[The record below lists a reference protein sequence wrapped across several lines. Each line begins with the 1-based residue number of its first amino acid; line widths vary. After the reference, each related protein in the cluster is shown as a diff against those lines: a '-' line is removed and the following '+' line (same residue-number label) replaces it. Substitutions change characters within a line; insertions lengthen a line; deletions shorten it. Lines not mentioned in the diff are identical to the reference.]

1 MVTITCYSDIPGW
14 GDFNQIYKEFI
25 SVLPDNA
32 TVLELGVGF
41 GRGTWAM
48 LDALQRGITLQVLD
62 SFEKTTSELWVNS
75 LQFGS
80 TLTLSSDDA
89 AQFETLSNTYLHHDI
104 FLYSVNQHSNIG
116 QLTTVHS
123 MSSELY
129 VENTNSAVF
138 DLVFLDADHSY
149 ESVTQQLN
157 YFKDCPLLT
166 GHDYG
171 SDGCPDVK
179 LAVDDFLLENPTK
192 SLYVYTEKEVFVI
205 YSDTVGWDYRTI
217 QAA

>member
-1 MVTITCYSDIPGW
+1 MVTITRYSDIPGW

-25 SVLPDNA
+25 SVLPNNA

-62 SFEKTTSELWVNS
+62 SFEKNTPELWDNS

-80 TLTLSSDDA
+80 TLTLSSEDA
-89 AQFETLSNTYLHHDI
+89 AQFATLSNTYSHHDI
-104 FLYSVNQHSNIG
+104 FLYSVNQHNNIS

-123 MSSELY
+123 ISSELY
-129 VENTNSAVF
+129 IENNNTAAF
-138 DLVFLDADHSY
+138 GLVFLDADHSY
-149 ESVTQQLN
+149 ESVKQQLN
-157 YFKDCPLLT
+157 YFKDCSLLT

-171 SDGCPDVK
+171 SNGCPDVK

-192 SLYVYTEKEVFVI
+192 LLHVYTDIEVFVI
-205 YSDTVGWDYRTI
+205 YNDAVGWDYRHI
-217 QAA
+217 